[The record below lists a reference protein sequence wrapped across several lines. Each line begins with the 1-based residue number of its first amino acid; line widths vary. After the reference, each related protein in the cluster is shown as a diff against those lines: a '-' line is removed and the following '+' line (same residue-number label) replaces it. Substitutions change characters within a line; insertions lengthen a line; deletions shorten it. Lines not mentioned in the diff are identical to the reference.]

1 MGSASGPPDRLH
13 SSSDSIL
20 AHISD
25 DGTRMQSLSEHL
37 KNTAALAGGF
47 ADAFSCR
54 QWGRTAGLLHDDGK
68 ASDAFQRRIR
78 GAGNRVDHSTP
89 GAKYASENLRAFKG
103 SGKLLAY
110 CIAGHHSGL
119 PNGDGGGDETSL
131 AARLRRS
138 SAGVGH
144 AASEIPAN
152 LESPP
157 IERPPASADKRG
169 FSAAFFA
176 RMIYSCLVDADYLD
190 TESFLDPERADKRRR
205 APNLLDLKPRLDAH
219 LAEVAKNVEQTD
231 VNRLRA
237 RILEECRIA
246 ASLHPGL
253 FSLTVPTGGGKTLS
267 SMAFALKHAV
277 AHGLR
282 RVIYVIPY
290 TSIIEQT
297 ARVFRDIFGGDSVL
311 EHHSN
316 LIQEKDEADDEAEER
331 RRLASENWDAPIVV
345 TTNVQFFES
354 FFANRSSKTR
364 KLHNVAKSVI
374 ILDEAQMLP
383 VPVLRPTLEVI
394 RELVEHYGTSI
405 ILCTATQPALMA
417 NDEFKNGLE
426 GAREM
431 MSAPPDLEKALARV
445 REKRLGTTKDAD
457 IIRLIRDEKRCLCI
471 VNTKKH
477 ARLLFQALGG
487 AEGGFHLS
495 AAMCPVH
502 RSRVLGDLKEPK
514 AGTIRQRLRDEEPC
528 RVVSTQLVEAG
539 VDLDFPVVIRA
550 IAGIDSIVQAAG
562 RCNREG
568 RIAEGGRLYIFTP
581 EEGLPP
587 GHFRQS
593 AQITELVLHDREGS
607 TLDSETVRAYFRE
620 LYWVKDHGG
629 GLDSERIMPLFEP
642 GAVSGDFPFKT
653 VAGLYRLIPD
663 AQMPVIVPFDD
674 RAGELC
680 EELRWNTSPG
690 ALLRRL
696 QPYTIQVYPGVLAGL
711 IQSGYVESLHEDRYY
726 VLTQFGM
733 REAYD
738 EHFGLNPVTKD
749 FIQPEDL
756 MP

>member
-1 MGSASGPPDRLH
+1 
-13 SSSDSIL
+13 
-20 AHISD
+20 
-25 DGTRMQSLSEHL
+25 
-37 KNTAALAGGF
+37 
-47 ADAFSCR
+47 
-54 QWGRTAGLLHDDGK
+54 
-68 ASDAFQRRIR
+68 
-78 GAGNRVDHSTP
+78 
-89 GAKYASENLRAFKG
+89 
-103 SGKLLAY
+103 
-110 CIAGHHSGL
+110 
-119 PNGDGGGDETSL
+119 
-131 AARLRRS
+131 
-138 SAGVGH
+138 
-144 AASEIPAN
+144 
-152 LESPP
+152 
-157 IERPPASADKRG
+157 
-169 FSAAFFA
+169 
-176 RMIYSCLVDADYLD
+176 MIYSCLVDADYLD

>member
-431 MSAPPDLEKALARV
+431 MSAPLDLEKALARV